1 MRVRCA
7 NPAGWQADTGGT
19 RGWCVR
25 PSQAIL
31 AESRRLIGGD
41 IEPPAHNR
49 AAIAGTAVTRDDAP
63 AGNSPRPAALNQRG
77 TGYGRWIV
85 TRKRTILIVD
95 DDVDVREY
103 FAAVLEAD
111 GFDVVPAEDGETALR
126 LVEEKAPIDLL
137 LTDIRMPKLDGIE
150 LARRIAAARPALRVL
165 FVSGYPGP
173 GVGEIEKTL
182 LIQKPVRP
190 DELVRH
196 VRRVLRTRRAPPD

>member
-1 MRVRCA
+1 MS
-7 NPAGWQADTGGT
+7 TG
-19 RGWCVR
+19 R
-25 PSQAIL
+25 
-31 AESRRLIGGD
+31 
-41 IEPPAHNR
+41 
-49 AAIAGTAVTRDDAP
+49 
-63 AGNSPRPAALNQRG
+63 
-77 TGYGRWIV
+77 GRWIV

-126 LVEEKAPIDLL
+126 LLEENALIDLL

-173 GVGEIEKTL
+173 GAGEIEKTR

-190 DELVRH
+190 DELVRR
-196 VRRVLRTRRAPPD
+196 VRRMLRTRRAPP